1 MSKRTHQESYLHRD
15 FESPWK
21 NKEVIEK
28 DRKKL
33 ENLKVFFGKNFKSF
47 EAEYF
52 IIFILL

>member
-1 MSKRTHQESYLHRD
+1 MSRKTQQESYLHKD

-33 ENLKVFFGKNFKSF
+33 EILKLFFRKNFKRF

-52 IIFILL
+52 IIFMLL